1 MITIPPQILQIVQI
15 VAFLLG
21 AYLMAFTLGLILWT
35 WRDIRSRS
43 QSLVLQFLSVLI
55 VAFFSLPGLL
65 IYYILRPQETLAA
78 AYERALTEEAFLQG
92 LEDRNTC
99 IQCHQPVQ
107 DDFRF
112 CPYCHNTLRTVCR
125 SCGRLQNL
133 KWLVCPYCGTEREPV
148 ETPTPATD
156 HPPTG

>member
-1 MITIPPQILQIVQI
+1 LITIPPQILQLVQI

-21 AYLMAFTLGLILWT
+21 AYWMAFTLGLILWT

-43 QSLVLQFLSVLI
+43 QSLVLQLFSVLL

-92 LEDRNTC
+92 LEERTTC
-99 IQCHQPVQ
+99 VQCHQPVQ

-112 CPYCHNTLRTVCR
+112 CPHCRNTLKTVCR

-133 KWLVCPYCGTEREPV
+133 KWSICPYCGTEHEPA
-148 ETPTPATD
+148 EASMPGID
-156 HPPTG
+156 QHPTG